1 MQAASVTFV
10 FSSTDSFGAVVVV
23 VFAIIVV
30 ALAVVDLIDI
40 ALVAISLVSIESQL
54 P

>member
-10 FSSTDSFGAVVVV
+10 FSSTDSFGVVVV
-23 VFAIIVV
+23 IEFAIIVV
-30 ALAVVDLIDI
+30 ALAVVAHIDF
-40 ALVAISLVSIESQL
+40 ALVVSLVSIESQL